1 MEDTLVD
8 IMMLES
14 SKKAEKNILA
24 IKSIS
29 RQFMLILECLL
40 PEIISILRINMRIW
54 LVESSKNI
62 LRKGG

>member
-1 MEDTLVD
+1 MD